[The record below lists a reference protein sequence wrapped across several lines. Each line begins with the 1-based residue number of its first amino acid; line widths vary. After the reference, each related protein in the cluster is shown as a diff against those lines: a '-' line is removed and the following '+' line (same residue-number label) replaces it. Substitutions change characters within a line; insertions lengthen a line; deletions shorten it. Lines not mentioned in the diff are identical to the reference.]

1 MKRLEYLKLALKEKK
16 YASQD
21 WVIRCFAIMRVDTNP
36 ISKDPYYLKPV
47 LQPFGYG
54 FINDKAE
61 FEQFE
66 DAPKAGEPLFKFNE
80 RVNADQ
86 SWAANISQ
94 PVETSIGNLF
104 VNAAT
109 VLESFGPKFPYQVGS
124 LSVGTFESL
133 VVEKLK
139 DTPKTE
145 AERSNAYY
153 YVDEY
158 VKFTDAMLYI
168 RDLSHIVSIT
178 ATKKNIRKP
187 DGIDAFKKQLL
198 VKYEGKLNDP
208 IELAKFEG
216 ELKAFDEAYLADD
229 PTNNKFTKGKIKN
242 IARKKLFLTLGQGL
256 SFSDGG
262 VKKPIINSLVDGW
275 SSDPDDLTAMVNDT
289 RMASFY
295 RGSETVKG
303 GVSAK
308 TLLRAANNFSIKE
321 GDCGSRLGLGRTY
334 DAKNIHQIV
343 GKTILTGGSKLIK
356 TKEEADTYLGKLIT
370 VRSPMFCKLKGDTIC
385 ATCAGE
391 KLSTLPTGLSIP
403 LTDISAIIMT
413 SSMKRMHGVIL
424 STAKISLDKHFS

>member
-21 WVIRCFAIMRVDTNP
+21 WAIRCFAIMRVDTNP

-229 PTNNKFTKGKIKN
+229 PTNNKFTKGKIKTVHRLDN
-242 IARKKLFLTLGQGL
+242 G
-256 SFSDGG
+256 
-262 VKKPIINSLVDGW
+262 KPR
-275 SSDPDDLTAMVNDT
+275 T
-289 RMASFY
+289 
-295 RGSETVKG
+295 KG
-303 GVSAK
+303 GIK
-308 TLLRAANNFSIKE
+308 TGRITKDGIQKVEKRSDAEGKLQLRSNIWRYNVGFTSGCDKTGHPAVFPEKLANDHILSWSNE
-321 GDCGSRLGLGRTY
+321 GDTVFDCFMGSGTTGKMALLNNRKFIGIEK
-334 DAKNIHQIV
+334 DAEYFDI
-343 GKTILTGGSKLIK
+343 GSKRIL
-356 TKEEADTYLGKLIT
+356 EANKD
-370 VRSPMFCKLKGDTIC
+370 
-385 ATCAGE
+385 E
-391 KLSTLPTGLSIP
+391 
-403 LTDISAIIMT
+403 
-413 SSMKRMHGVIL
+413 
-424 STAKISLDKHFS
+424 